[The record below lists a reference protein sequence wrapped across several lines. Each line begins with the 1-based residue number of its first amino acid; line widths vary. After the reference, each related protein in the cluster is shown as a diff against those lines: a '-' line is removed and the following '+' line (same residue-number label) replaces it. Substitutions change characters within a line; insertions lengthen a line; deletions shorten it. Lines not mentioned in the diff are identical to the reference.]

1 MIDTQMLK
9 GLIDGIIL
17 HIIKNK
23 ETYGYEIIEELKLN
37 GFYNMTEGT
46 VYPILTRLI
55 KKGLI
60 LGTFK
65 ESSKGPRRKYYYITD
80 KGRDYLDEFYASYD
94 SLKLAMDSVLE
105 KGNKWE

>member
-23 ETYGYEIIEELKLN
+23 ETYVYEIIEELKLN

-60 LGTFK
+60 IGTFK
-65 ESSKGPRRKYYYITD
+65 ESKKGTRRKY
-80 KGRDYLDEFYASYD
+80 
-94 SLKLAMDSVLE
+94 
-105 KGNKWE
+105 

>member
-23 ETYGYEIIEELKLN
+23 ETYGYEIIEQLKLN

-60 LGTFK
+60 IGTFK
-65 ESSKGPRRKYYYITD
+65 ESKKGPRRKYYYITES
-80 KGRDYLDEFYASYD
+80 GRRYLDDFYKSYD
-94 SLKLAMDSVLE
+94 SLKAAMDRVLE
-105 KGNKWE
+105 KGNK

>member
-65 ESSKGPRRKYYYITD
+65 KSSKGPRRKYYYITD
-80 KGRDYLDEFYASYD
+80 KGRKYLDGFYKSYD
-94 SLKLAMDSVLE
+94 SLKAAMDSVLE
-105 KGNKWE
+105 KGNK

>member
-23 ETYGYEIIEELKLN
+23 ETYGYEILEELKLN

-60 LGTFK
+60 LGIFK
-65 ESSKGPRRKYYYITD
+65 ESNKGPRRKYYYLTD
-80 KGRDYLDEFYASYD
+80 AGRKYLDDFYKSYE
-94 SLKLAMDSVLE
+94 SLKAAMDKVLE
-105 KGNKWE
+105 KGKK

>member
-60 LGTFK
+60 LGIFK
-65 ESSKGPRRKYYYITD
+65 ESTKGPKRKYYYITD
-80 KGRDYLDEFYASYD
+80 QGREYLKDFYKSYE
-94 SLKLAMDSVLE
+94 SLKAAMNNVLE
-105 KGNKWE
+105 KGNK

>member
-1 MIDTQMLK
+1 MIESQMLK

-23 ETYGYEIIEELKLN
+23 ETYGYEIVEELKLS

-60 LGTFK
+60 IGTFK
-65 ESSKGPRRKYYYITD
+65 KSAIGPKRKYYYITE
-80 KGRDYLDEFYASYD
+80 KGRDYLIDFYKSYEA
-94 SLKLAMDSVLE
+94 LVLATNNILE
-105 KGNKWE
+105 KGRK

>member
-60 LGTFK
+60 LGTLK
-65 ESSKGPRRKYYYITD
+65 KSNKGPMRKYYYITD
-80 KGRDYLDEFYASYD
+80 QGRDYLDEFYKSYD
-94 SLKLAMDSVLE
+94 SLKDAMDSVLE
-105 KGNKWE
+105 KGNK

>member
-1 MIDTQMLK
+1 MIKSQMLK

-23 ETYGYEIIEELKLN
+23 ETYGYEIVEELRLN

-46 VYPILTRLI
+46 VYPILSRLI

-65 ESSKGPRRKYYYITD
+65 RSSIGPRRKYYYITD
-80 KGRDYLDEFYASYD
+80 AGRDYLDGFYESYD
-94 SLKLAMDSVLE
+94 SLIGAVGNILE
-105 KGNKWE
+105 KGRK

>member
-23 ETYGYEIIEELKLN
+23 ETYGYEIIEELKIN

-46 VYPILTRLI
+46 VYPILSRLI

-60 LGTFK
+60 LGILK

-80 KGRDYLDEFYASYD
+80 RGRDYLDGFYKSYD
-94 SLKLAMDSVLE
+94 SLKIAMDNVLE
-105 KGNKWE
+105 KGNK

>member
-1 MIDTQMLK
+1 MIDSQMLK

-55 KKGLI
+55 KK
-60 LGTFK
+60 
-65 ESSKGPRRKYYYITD
+65 
-80 KGRDYLDEFYASYD
+80 A
-94 SLKLAMDSVLE
+94 
-105 KGNKWE
+105 

>member
-1 MIDTQMLK
+1 MIDSQMLK

-60 LGTFK
+60 LGTYRK
-65 ESSKGPRRKYYYITD
+65 SDIGPKRKYYYITD
-80 KGRDYLDEFYASYD
+80 QGRDYLEAFYKSYD
-94 SLKLAMDSVLE
+94 SLSQAMANILE
-105 KGNKWE
+105 KGRK

>member
-60 LGTFK
+60 LGTLK
-65 ESSKGPRRKYYYITD
+65 ESTKGPRRKYYYITD
-80 KGRDYLDEFYASYD
+80 AGRKYLDEFYTGYD
-94 SLKLAMDSVLE
+94 SLKAAMDSVLE
-105 KGNKWE
+105 KGNK